1 MSEFQL
7 GLLAVGALVVGA
19 VLAYNRVQEK
29 VARRQ
34 VEKAFPAGHAD
45 ALLDGEPRAEA
56 GPPEVRTH
64 GGAPTGEP
72 DAQVDYV
79 VELRFR
85 GRIAGDTL
93 ADALKTLERRFGKRL
108 SLADTADGTRPLR
121 AGLQLVGRDG
131 PISETELI
139 EFRAQLESLAAARGA
154 AVAAPEM
161 KHAVDTARELDG
173 LCAEADIEVAFH
185 LVPAEGR
192 AIEVPAAPPGP
203 FSVRARN
210 PGLTFSLE
218 VPRTHEPRRAYEAMV
233 RFARHLVAECGGAL
247 VDDNGNGLDERA
259 IAAIGA
265 QIDAVCR
272 ALEARGIAPGGALAL
287 RLFS

>member
-7 GLLAVGALVVGA
+7 GLLAVGVLVIGA

-29 VARRQ
+29 AARRL

-45 ALLDGEPRAEA
+45 ALLE
-56 GPPEVRTH
+56 
-64 GGAPTGEP
+64 GAPHAAAIPQEARSHGVAATGEP

-85 GRIAGDTL
+85 GRVDGDAL
-93 ADALKTLERRFGKRL
+93 ADALKALERRFGRRL
-108 SLADTADGTRPLR
+108 SVGDFADGASFLR
-121 AGLQLVGRDG
+121 AGLQMVGRDG
-131 PISETELI
+131 AISETELI
-139 EFRAQLESLAAARGA
+139 EFRAQLESLAAAHGA
-154 AVAAPEM
+154 TVAAPEM
-161 KHAVDTARELDG
+161 KHAVDAARELDG
-173 LCAEADIEVAFH
+173 ICAEADIEVAFH
-185 LVPAEGR
+185 LVPAEVR
-192 AIEVPAAPPGP
+192 PLEAPAAPPGP

-233 RFARHLVAECGGAL
+233 RFARHLGAESGGSL
-247 VDDNGNGLDERA
+247 VDDNGNALDERA

-272 ALEARGIAPGGALAL
+272 ALEARGIAPGGGLAL